1 MNAYPKFPDSQR
13 ANLLSNLRGL
23 LTRQVEEESL
33 SFDRAFIHV
42 ALDILGYDPDTG
54 TIADGKGDY
63 GVDFWIVG
71 ERSSTIFQFKSQD
84 FVSSPLDDKLLFGPD
99 LTSDLARLYD
109 LLQNLDD
116 PPSEGNAKVT
126 AFVRDLRAAIHR
138 YSQSEES
145 KSDPY
150 QITVYYC
157 ALAGGLTMQAQ
168 DEYSKLAVER
178 TYQWMNQNINVDTRS
193 VFIDSL
199 LAEGWREENT
209 DWRDAKGAK
218 NDTITL
224 HVRGQMI
231 ETPKSLVFFAS
242 AEDLV
247 AAFDTFG
254 YQIFEP
260 NVRCELK
267 RSRVNEAI
275 KESVK
280 TSRGRKE
287 FKHLNNGITLICANF
302 RKVKRNQAE
311 EVDIKQPGVINGL
324 QTVKSIHD
332 AYDDLNGRERQHFS
346 QNCDI
351 LIRLHTRNAVHD
363 YKELVKSTNNQN
375 PMQPRPP
382 SFRKTS

>member
-1 MNAYPKFPDSQR
+1 
-13 ANLLSNLRGL
+13 
-23 LTRQVEEESL
+23 
-33 SFDRAFIHV
+33 
-42 ALDILGYDPDTG
+42 
-54 TIADGKGDY
+54 
-63 GVDFWIVG
+63 
-71 ERSSTIFQFKSQD
+71 
-84 FVSSPLDDKLLFGPD
+84 
-99 LTSDLARLYD
+99 
-109 LLQNLDD
+109 
-116 PPSEGNAKVT
+116 
-126 AFVRDLRAAIHR
+126 
-138 YSQSEES
+138 
-145 KSDPY
+145 
-150 QITVYYC
+150 
-157 ALAGGLTMQAQ
+157 MQAQ

-280 TSRGRKE
+280 TSRGRRE

-332 AYDDLNGRERQHFS
+332 AYDDLN
-346 QNCDI
+346 
-351 LIRLHTRNAVHD
+351 
-363 YKELVKSTNNQN
+363 
-375 PMQPRPP
+375 
-382 SFRKTS
+382 